1 MRGWRETSA
10 ATQLVCLT
18 RKPAFKAAT
27 CSRLNVQ
34 PHMPHAATA
43 RAAGGGEGEGVAALS
58 LSDKARVLWTALPR
72 GYWQALATTCILYL
86 ARFDV
91 AFITVHASSVRGRVF

>member
-1 MRGWRETSA
+1 
-10 ATQLVCLT
+10 
-18 RKPAFKAAT
+18 
-27 CSRLNVQ
+27 
-34 PHMPHAATA
+34 MPHAATA